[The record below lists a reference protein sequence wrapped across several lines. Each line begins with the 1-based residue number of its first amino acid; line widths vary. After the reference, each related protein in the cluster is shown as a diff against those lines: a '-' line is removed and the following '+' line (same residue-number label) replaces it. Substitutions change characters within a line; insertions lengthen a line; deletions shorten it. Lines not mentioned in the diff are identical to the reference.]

1 MHVISYKRLREYS
14 EKHADCRDALD
25 DWYKTANQAD
35 WSNLIDVQS
44 IFPKAEAVINFTV
57 FNIKGNKY
65 RLVVDINYEKQ
76 LIYIKYILTDAEYDK
91 EDWKNDPYF

>member
-25 DWYKTANQAD
+25 DWYKAANKAD
-35 WSNLIDVQS
+35 WRNLIDVQS
-44 IFPKAEAVINFTV
+44 IFTKAEAVGNFTV

-65 RLVVDINYEKQ
+65 
-76 LIYIKYILTDAEYDK
+76 
-91 EDWKNDPYF
+91 